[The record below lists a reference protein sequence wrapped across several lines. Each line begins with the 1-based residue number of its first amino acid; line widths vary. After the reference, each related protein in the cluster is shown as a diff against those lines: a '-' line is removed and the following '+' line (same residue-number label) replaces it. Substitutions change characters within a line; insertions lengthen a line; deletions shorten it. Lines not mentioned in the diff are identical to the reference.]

1 MVVVTAVADEERS
14 GCLVG
19 FHAQSSMDPHGYAVV
34 RPRLPSPDMPT
45 RPLLDFGAGYVQRAL
60 SQLPRQGTSGPW
72 VMAMDPNHDAQV
84 LRHGP
89 VADPCLV
96 FDTASRPRHPV
107 AAPKQV
113 AVSA

>member
-1 MVVVTAVADEERS
+1 MPPVTAVVIPVYNHRQGVRS
-14 GCLVG
+14 V
-19 FHAQSSMDPHGYAVV
+19 
-34 RPRLPSPDMPT
+34 
-45 RPLLDFGAGYVQRAL
+45 VQRAL